1 MPWIVISLETSSGW
15 KIPISLQASADTVE
29 KNYVPVFYP
38 ICILFIGVISS
49 EQTLCRTMAKS
60 LLQGMVGL
68 ERLQQRH
75 SPLVFQ
81 VLESPTML

>member
-1 MPWIVISLETSSGW
+1 MAIPSESGTVSS
-15 KIPISLQASADTVE
+15 K
-29 KNYVPVFYP
+29 
-38 ICILFIGVISS
+38 
-49 EQTLCRTMAKS
+49 MAKS

-81 VLESPTML
+81 VSYTDPINPGLNVDCRAICQWSFPRDLLPRTPLLAQSPTNILYVHR

>member
-1 MPWIVISLETSSGW
+1 
-15 KIPISLQASADTVE
+15 
-29 KNYVPVFYP
+29 
-38 ICILFIGVISS
+38 
-49 EQTLCRTMAKS
+49 MAKS

-81 VLESPTML
+81 VSYTASWPILGSYICPWSFARVFIALELTLLTHNIRYSHAGE